1 MSDGAV
7 GLRDRKKAKTRA
19 ALRETAHRLF
29 QERGYDGTTLEAI
42 CDEADVS
49 VRTFFRYFA
58 SKDDLAL
65 EGHRVAARF
74 FCDQMALRGDEPAL
88 AATRRLLGVFAD
100 VMTRDPAGQ
109 LPYQKMVIEYPVLT
123 AAFMVVLQEVED
135 CLTIA
140 LADELGVDA
149 TEDLRPRL
157 IAATY
162 FGGLR
167 ALFRRWADSD
177 GAESMAALVTQLAD
191 FVDRHYGETMKPRR
205 RPATK
210 PPAA

>member
-1 MSDGAV
+1 MANGSV

-65 EGHRVAARF
+65 EGHRVAARW
-74 FCDQMALRGDEPAL
+74 FCDQMAARDGEPAL
-88 AATRRLLGVFAD
+88 AATRRLLAVFAE
-100 VMTRDPAGQ
+100 VMTNDPRGQ
-109 LPYQKMVIEYPVLT
+109 LPYQKMVLEYPVLT
-123 AAFMVVLQEVED
+123 AAFMVVLQDVED
-135 CLTIA
+135 CLTAA
-140 LADELGVDA
+140 LAEEAAVDA
-149 TEDLRPRL
+149 NRDLRPRL

-167 ALFRRWADSD
+167 ALFRRWAESD
-177 GAESMAALVTQLAD
+177 GREPMSALVTQLAD
-191 FVDRHYGETMKPRR
+191 FVDDHYGRTLQARR
-205 RPATK
+205 
-210 PPAA
+210 